1 MEKEKYLKPKLEIT
15 DYKASDVIVTSA
27 VIEDDETAWV

>member
-1 MEKEKYLKPKLEIT
+1 MEKEKYLKPNLEIAT
-15 DYKASDVIVTSA
+15 YKDSDVIVTSA

>member
-1 MEKEKYLKPKLEIT
+1 MEKENYLKPNLEIAT
-15 DYKASDVIVTSA
+15 YNPSDVIVTSA